1 MSQFPPQLP
10 YLGLDGGWYPNLKSH
25 LIDRFYILSHLY
37 VYTHRA
43 YLYVMYVYITI
54 HTICVNRRLPMSL
67 IFRGEAVDGPDARE
81 ETGQHGYGWI
91 ESANTGG

>member
-1 MSQFPPQLP
+1 M
-10 YLGLDGGWYPNLKSH
+10 
-25 LIDRFYILSHLY
+25 
-37 VYTHRA
+37 
-43 YLYVMYVYITI
+43 YVMYVYITI

-67 IFRGEAVDGPDARE
+67 IFRGEAADGPDARE